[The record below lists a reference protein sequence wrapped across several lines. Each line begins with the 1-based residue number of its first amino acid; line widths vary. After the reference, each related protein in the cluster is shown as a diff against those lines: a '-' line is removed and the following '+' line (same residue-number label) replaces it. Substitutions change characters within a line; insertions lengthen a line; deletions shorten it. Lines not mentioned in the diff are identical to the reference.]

1 MFANY
6 NIAVNNQTQD
16 LSIFP
21 PPTDHIDFSLGAHD
35 WSPSDEDWFQ
45 KRISAVSGLRLLNK
59 SSWNKDLRLNKS
71 CRFLS
76 KNLKN
81 LAEVSWDSQKFDEQ
95 APLL

>member
-35 WSPSDEDWFQ
+35 WSPNDEEWFQ
-45 KRISAVSGLRLLNK
+45 KRISSASGLRLLNK
-59 SSWNKDLRLNKS
+59 SGWNKDMRLNKS
-71 CRFLS
+71 CRSMS
-76 KNLKN
+76 KHLENLVEISREARN
-81 LAEVSWDSQKFDEQ
+81 L
-95 APLL
+95 

>member
-6 NIAVNNQTQD
+6 YIEVNHQTQD

-21 PPTDHIDFSLGAHD
+21 PPTDHIDFSLSAHD

-59 SSWNKDLRLNKS
+59 SGWNKDLRLNKS
-71 CRFLS
+71 RRTLS

-81 LAEVSWDSQKFDEQ
+81 LAEVSWDGRKFD
-95 APLL
+95 

>member
-35 WSPSDEDWFQ
+35 WSPNDEEWFQ
-45 KRISAVSGLRLLNK
+45 KRISSASGLRLLNK
-59 SSWNKDLRLNKS
+59 SGWNKDMRLNKS
-71 CRFLS
+71 RRSMS
-76 KNLKN
+76 KHLENLVEISREARN
-81 LAEVSWDSQKFDEQ
+81 L
-95 APLL
+95 